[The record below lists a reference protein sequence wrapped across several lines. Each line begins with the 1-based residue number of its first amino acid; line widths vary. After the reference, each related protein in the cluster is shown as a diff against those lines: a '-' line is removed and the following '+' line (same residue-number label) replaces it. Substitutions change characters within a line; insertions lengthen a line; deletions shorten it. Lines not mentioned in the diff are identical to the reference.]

1 MKHATLNVA
10 VLAVVA
16 ALALAGCKKNEPAT
30 PPAMPEPTVPA
41 PAPAPAPAAA
51 PMTEAV
57 SVQGVSVGT
66 VAAADKSVATQAVIG
81 ARDPIIVSVRTFG
94 TASNV
99 PVVATLTYQDGQVA
113 GEQHVSLN
121 TSGPD
126 TTNITFSNSNAWP
139 AGTYTAQ
146 VTVNGMPA
154 GTAQQFEVR

>member
-1 MKHATLNVA
+1 MKHASLN
-10 VLAVVA
+10 VA
-16 ALALAGCKKNEPAT
+16 ALAVIASLALVGCKKNEPANP
-30 PPAMPEPTVPA
+30 PPAPA
-41 PAPAPAPAAA
+41 PTAPAPAPAAEVV
-51 PMTEAV
+51 TVQAV
-57 SVQGVSVGT
+57 TVGT
-66 VAAADKSVATQAVIG
+66 AAAADKSVATQAVIG

>member
-10 VLAVVA
+10 ALAVAA
-16 ALALAGCKKNEPAT
+16 ALSLAGCKKNEPAT
-30 PPAMPEPTVPA
+30 PPAMPEPT
-41 PAPAPAPAAA
+41 APAPAPAAA

-57 SVQGVSVGT
+57 SVQGVGVGT

>member
-1 MKHATLNVA
+1 MKHARLNVA
-10 VLAVVA
+10 ALAVVA

-30 PPAMPEPTVPA
+30 PPAMPEPT
-41 PAPAPAPAAA
+41 APAPAPAAA

-81 ARDPIIVSVRTFG
+81 ARDPIIVSVRTMG

-99 PVVATLTYQDGQVA
+99 PVVARLTYQDGQTA
-113 GEQHVSLN
+113 GEQNVTLN

>member
-10 VLAVVA
+10 ALAVAA
-16 ALALAGCKKNEPAT
+16 ALSLAGCKKNEPAT
-30 PPAMPEPTVPA
+30 PPAMPEPT
-41 PAPAPAPAAA
+41 APAPAAA

-126 TTNITFSNSNAWP
+126 TTNITFSNSNPWP

>member
-1 MKHATLNVA
+1 MKHASLN
-10 VLAVVA
+10 VA
-16 ALALAGCKKNEPAT
+16 ALAVIASLALVGCKKNEPANP
-30 PPAMPEPTVPA
+30 PPAPA
-41 PAPAPAPAAA
+41 PTAPAPAPAAEVV
-51 PMTEAV
+51 TVQAV
-57 SVQGVSVGT
+57 TVGT
-66 VAAADKSVATQAVIG
+66 AAAADKSVAAQTVIG

>member
-1 MKHATLNVA
+1 
-10 VLAVVA
+10 
-16 ALALAGCKKNEPAT
+16 
-30 PPAMPEPTVPA
+30 
-41 PAPAPAPAAA
+41 
-51 PMTEAV
+51 MTEAV

>member
-10 VLAVVA
+10 ALAVAA
-16 ALALAGCKKNEPAT
+16 ALSLAGCKKNEPAT
-30 PPAMPEPTVPA
+30 PPAMPEPT
-41 PAPAPAPAAA
+41 APAPAAA

-81 ARDPIIVSVRTFG
+81 ARDPIIVSVRTVG
-94 TASNV
+94 TANNV
-99 PVVATLTYQDGQVA
+99 PVVARLTYQDGQVA
-113 GEQHVSLN
+113 GEQNVTLN

>member
-1 MKHATLNVA
+1 MKHARLNVA
-10 VLAVVA
+10 ALAVVA
-16 ALALAGCKKNEPAT
+16 ALPLAGCKKTEPAT
-30 PPAMPEPTVPA
+30 PPAMPEPT
-41 PAPAPAPAAA
+41 APAPAPAAA

>member
-10 VLAVVA
+10 ALAVAA
-16 ALALAGCKKNEPAT
+16 ALSLAGCKKNEPAT
-30 PPAMPEPTVPA
+30 PPAMPEPT
-41 PAPAPAPAAA
+41 APAPAAA

-81 ARDPIIVSVRTFG
+81 TRDPIIVSVRTFG

>member
-10 VLAVVA
+10 ALAVAA
-16 ALALAGCKKNEPAT
+16 ALSLAGCKKNEPAT
-30 PPAMPEPTVPA
+30 PPAMPEPT
-41 PAPAPAPAAA
+41 APAPAAA

-99 PVVATLTYQDGQVA
+99 PVAAKLTYQDGQTA
-113 GEQHVSLN
+113 GEQSATLN
-121 TSGPD
+121 ATDTG
-126 TTNITFSNSNAWP
+126 TTNIEFTKATPWP
-139 AGTYTAQ
+139 AGKYTAD
-146 VTVNGMPA
+146 VTVDGKAAGMP
-154 GTAQQFEVR
+154 QQFEVK

>member
-10 VLAVVA
+10 ALAVAA
-16 ALALAGCKKNEPAT
+16 ALSLAGCKKNEPAT
-30 PPAMPEPTVPA
+30 PPAMPEPT
-41 PAPAPAPAAA
+41 APAPAAA

-66 VAAADKSVATQAVIG
+66 VAAADKSVATQTVIG

-99 PVVATLTYQDGQVA
+99 PVVARLTYQDGQTA
-113 GEQHVSLN
+113 GEQNVTLN